1 MRRVG
6 GSVSRAEYALPVHT
20 SGRRRRGLERG
31 EALLVLV
38 AVVVAAVVVVV
49 ALLAG
54 V

>member
-1 MRRVG
+1 VRRVG

-20 SGRRRRGLERG
+20 SGRRRGLERG

-38 AVVVAAVVVVV
+38 AAVVVGVVVVV